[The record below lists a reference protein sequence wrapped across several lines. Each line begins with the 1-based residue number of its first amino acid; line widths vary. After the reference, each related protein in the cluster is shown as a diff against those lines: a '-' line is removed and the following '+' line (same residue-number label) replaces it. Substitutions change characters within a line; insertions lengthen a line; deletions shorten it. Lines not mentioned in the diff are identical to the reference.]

1 MIFTKAEA
9 GVVIP
14 GATVHNV
21 TEQSFEIIRF
31 AWRQGFDTNIT
42 ELEKAYNE
50 YLNDESS
57 DVDLDEDLGW
67 EVEAAL
73 DYLNSNCV
81 DGVVFTFVDSD
92 LVILDSNYDGV
103 VE

>member
-1 MIFTKAEA
+1 MIFTKAET
-9 GVVIP
+9 GIVIP
-14 GATVHNV
+14 GASTYNT

-31 AWRQGFDTNIT
+31 AWRQGFDTNIA
-42 ELEKAYNE
+42 ELDKAYND
-50 YLNDESS
+50 YLNDLTG
-57 DVDLDEDLGW
+57 DTDLDEDLGW

-73 DYLNSNCV
+73 DYLNTHCV

-92 LVILDSNYDGV
+92 LVILDSNYDSV